1 MLPLE
6 LCYINQPL
14 RKLEVVKTSQSIVTL
29 LHACVCSRKCCFWG
43 IVNVK
48 LAADQLTETKAC
60 LHIYH
65 GIKCDILT
73 TFK

>member
-6 LCYINQPL
+6 LCYINQPP
-14 RKLEVVKTSQSIVTL
+14 RKPEVVKTSQSIVTL
-29 LHACVCSRKCCFWG
+29 LHACVYTRKYCFWLT
-43 IVNVK
+43 VNVK

-60 LHIYH
+60 LHT
-65 GIKCDILT
+65 IKCDILT